1 MNIIAP
7 PFEMPSGLGAASVL
21 GFGATVVL
29 ATASR
34 LRITTCNVFAA
45 AVPVL
50 AALPV
55 VTQPWSAETVPVLL
69 VLGACLICGCL
80 RGDDL
85 ALPHHRAEAV
95 ALQLLGSAGACVL
108 ATATDWLS
116 LLLGFEAMSLTV
128 AVLAG
133 NGRHGGALEG
143 SFRFFVV
150 SAVSAAT
157 LVFGIAMSYAATG
170 SFALSAPPVGGEG
183 MQEMATAGAVLAA
196 VGLGFELAIVP
207 SHLATLAIVRS
218 APVGGVGF
226 ATLVSKV
233 GAAFAMAKLA
243 AAHPALQ
250 PILVWLGV
258 ATIVW
263 AALGGLGQRAARGL
277 IAYSAIGHAGFLAL
291 AAASGGTAAVPYY
304 AIVYLCSAALV
315 LAGWNGDEHAG
326 ADAGREVPLTEV
338 ARAPLHGLRRAAW
351 VVGVVSLAGIPP
363 APGFLAKITVLRDT
377 WAVAGTTATAIA
389 ALASVVAA
397 LFYLRPVPEL
407 LAGPRTA
414 ASTVPL
420 AARVAIALAAAAGVV
435 CALAPAFAIG
445 AR

>member
-1 MNIIAP
+1 MNVIAP
-7 PFEMPSGLGAASVL
+7 PFELPHGLTAACVLGVGAA
-21 GFGATVVL
+21 VVL
-29 ATASR
+29 AAASR
-34 LRITTCNVFAA
+34 LRMTTCNFVAA

-50 AALPV
+50 AAIPIAL
-55 VTQPWSAETVPVLL
+55 QPSAETVPVLL

-116 LLLGFEAMSLTV
+116 LLLGFEAMSLAV

-133 NGRHGGALEG
+133 NGRHGRALEG

-157 LVFGIAMSYAATG
+157 LVFGIAMHFAATG
-170 SFALSAPPVGGEG
+170 SFALSAPPVAGEG
-183 MQEMATAGAVLAA
+183 MQAMATAGAVLAA

-218 APVGGVGF
+218 APTSCVGF

-263 AALGGLGQRAARGL
+263 AALGGLGQRTARGL
-277 IAYSAIGHAGFLAL
+277 IAYSAVGHAGFLAL
-291 AAASGGTAAVPYY
+291 AAAGGGAAAVPFY

-315 LAGWNGDEHAG
+315 LAGWNGENDAELA
-326 ADAGREVPLTEV
+326 AGRELPLAEI
-338 ARAPLHGLRRAAW
+338 ARRPLHGLRRTAW

-377 WAVAGTTATAIA
+377 WATAGTTATAIA
-389 ALASVVAA
+389 ALASVAAA

-407 LAGPRTA
+407 LAGPRAA
-414 ASTVPL
+414 ASTVPF
-420 AARVAIALAAAAGVV
+420 AARVAIAVAAAAGVV
-435 CALAPAFAIG
+435 CALAPAFSIG
-445 AR
+445 AAR